1 MRDGAHEHRPGL
13 RPHADLHVNH
23 SGPRLVTGPR
33 WLTRSTSLQSDD
45 YFVTDF
51 VAWNVAFDR
60 LAVTHAPLFNST
72 LMVVVVV

>member
-1 MRDGAHEHRPGL
+1 MHVWFVCTDG
-13 RPHADLHVNH
+13 
-23 SGPRLVTGPR
+23 
-33 WLTRSTSLQSDD
+33 

-60 LAVTHAPLFNST
+60 LVFRHAPVFNTT